1 MSGFRPMPGIEF
13 TIHAKHYVVE
23 TYDNRRGCVT
33 VVDTDG
39 VLTTMAVDDIVHHTG
54 LRLPSQNKH
63 VVLAN
68 ALERLPESQKQA
80 ALSRIEHVTEAMT
93 GFRCGSPSQAQP
105 GEPRPEYNPLT
116 TVQRDR
122 LAAKRRE
129 LDNEFA
135 RRLGVS
141 MSERT
146 MRRLWA
152 DIRAGKAFA
161 SAAGATASRFSRGR
175 RIHPDV
181 IEATVELIE
190 DQRAAS
196 SKSISTLF
204 LELRARLLDSH
215 SKEWVDE
222 NLPTTAERT
231 WRRFLDDRWTKSEL
245 NGKARTRASNV
256 SAPKGGFRRTNP
268 TRPGQLVLMDTNNLD
283 VLLKGTAI
291 EGAVRGSL
299 VMAMDAF
306 SRSIC
311 AVRVVEQT
319 EKNLDVGF
327 AFLDVARPK
336 QMLPGW
342 PSDARWPFVGI
353 PDAVLDDMG
362 VDLPNGA
369 SGMPFVNPEALVTD
383 NGATYR
389 AHKTRDLCRRFGVDL
404 LPARA
409 YTPSDKAS
417 IERAFGALRSS
428 LLERLEGYRGS
439 DTSERGK
446 NVDDEVEWTA
456 QRLEDLISLWV
467 VTWWQNHTLDDVKP
481 AWCPEGAW
489 SPNSLYLLG
498 LESSGLAP
506 KVMSTDDYLS
516 VLGSTQVKVHSRGV
530 NVKGL
535 WYDAPVLDGRRNI
548 PAPTGSKKWT
558 VHFDVRDLRQVW
570 FIDEDENIHQLQ
582 WVGMTG
588 DFPAFS
594 DRHLNALRQRVT
606 GQLRHHDQ
614 DELAY
619 MLIDLLQVRD
629 SDGFIVD
636 KEQTAAASKHAR
648 DQENA
653 TRDAK
658 QYAAPTPPRAAD
670 TEGALERKR
679 AAKRETA
686 IDTGPPIAPAPP
698 MTATGGSMFGDL
710 TAFKEDTA

>member
-1 MSGFRPMPGIEF
+1 MSGFRPMPGSEF
-13 TIHAKHYVVE
+13 TLHAKRYTVE
-23 TYDNRRGCVT
+23 SYDSRRGCVT

-39 VLTTMAVDDIVHHTG
+39 VLTTKAVDDLVHHTG
-54 LRLPSQNKH
+54 LRLPGQHRRARLVNT
-63 VVLAN
+63 
-68 ALERLPESQKQA
+68 LERLPEDQKQA
-80 ALSRIEHVTEAMT
+80 ALARIEHVTEAMT
-93 GFRCGSPSQAQP
+93 GFRCGSASQAQP
-105 GEPRPEYNPLT
+105 GEPKPEYNPLT
-116 TVQRDR
+116 TLQCDR

-152 DIRAGKAFA
+152 DIRAGNAFA
-161 SAAGATASRFSRGR
+161 SAAGASAKRYTAGR

-181 IEATVELIE
+181 IEATIVLIE

-204 LELRARLLDSH
+204 LELRARLLESRGKPWLNEH
-215 SKEWVDE
+215 
-222 NLPTTAERT
+222 LPSERT

-256 SAPKGGFRRTNP
+256 TAPKGGFRRTNP

-283 VLLKGTAI
+283 VLLAGTAI

-342 PSDARWPFVGI
+342 PSEARWPFVGI

-362 VDLPNGA
+362 VDLPHGA

-428 LLERLEGYRGS
+428 LLERLDGYRGS

-446 NVDDEVEWTA
+446 NVDAEVEWTA

-481 AWCPEGAW
+481 AWCPEGDW
-489 SPNSLYLLG
+489 TPNSLYLLG
-498 LESSGLAP
+498 LETSGLAP
-506 KVMSTDDYLS
+506 KMMSTDDYLS

-530 NVKGL
+530 NIKGL
-535 WYDAPVLDGRRNI
+535 WYDGPLLDGRRNN
-548 PAPTGSKKWT
+548 PAPTMSKKWK
-558 VHFDVRDLRQVW
+558 VHFDVRDLRHVW
-570 FIDEDENIHQLQ
+570 FVDENENTHQLR

-594 DRHLNALRQRVT
+594 DRHLNALRKRVP
-606 GQLRHHDQ
+606 GRLRTHDQ

-619 MLIDLLQVRD
+619 ILIDLLQVRD
-629 SDGFIVD
+629 ADGFIAE
-636 KEQTAAASKHAR
+636 KPQTAAASKHAR
-648 DQENA
+648 DQEKA
-653 TRDAK
+653 THDAK
-658 QYAAPTPPRAAD
+658 QYAAPTPPPASD

-679 AAKRETA
+679 AVKREAAVNT
-686 IDTGPPIAPAPP
+686 DKPVTSAPP
-698 MTATGGSMFGDL
+698 MVAKGGSIFGDMSAL
-710 TAFKEDTA
+710 KEDLA